1 MDSLILQIDYLS
13 NHEEF
18 IPAVALWLKKQWG
31 FLEPA
36 LTLDD
41 TIAELKMRFR
51 PGGIPNAVVAL
62 VDGNLAG
69 TASLIEDD
77 MPQRPELSPWL
88 ASVYVHPDFRRRGIA
103 EAMINRIIDET
114 RAIGIQR
121 LYLFTFGNSTYY
133 LKRSWVTLF
142 KDTYFNRPV
151 IVMSRD
157 ISA

>member
-1 MDSLILQIDYLS
+1 MDSRTLQIDYLS

-18 IPAVALWLKKQWG
+18 IPTVALWLKEQWG
-31 FLEPA
+31 FLEPEI
-36 LTLDD
+36 TLED
-41 TIAELKMRFR
+41 TITELKMRFR

-62 VDGNLAG
+62 VDGRLAG

-88 ASVYVHPDFRRRGIA
+88 ASVYVHPDYRCQGIA
-103 EAMINRIIDET
+103 EVMINRIIDEA
-114 RAIGIQR
+114 RSIGIKR
-121 LYLFTFGNSTYY
+121 LYLFTFESGAYY
-133 LKRSWVTLF
+133 LKRGWITLF
-142 KDTYFNRPV
+142 KDTYFSKPV

>member
-1 MDSLILQIDYLS
+1 MDSRTLQIDYLS

-18 IPAVALWLKKQWG
+18 IPAVALWLKEQWG

-36 LTLDD
+36 TTLEE
-41 TIAELKMRFR
+41 TIAEFKMRFR

-88 ASVYVHPDFRRRGIA
+88 ASIYVHPDFRRRGIA
-103 EAMINRIIDET
+103 EAMIERIIDEA
-114 RAIGIQR
+114 RAIGIKR
-121 LYLFTFGNSTYY
+121 LYLFTFESGAYY
-133 LKRSWVTLF
+133 LKRGWMTMF
-142 KDTYFNRPV
+142 KDTYFSRPV

-157 ISA
+157 LVA